1 MVYRN
6 LHYFNTFRYLFHDF
20 LWRLTIFPL
29 LDEHVCNEFGTH
41 LHYFATKSVCFCYVL
56 LKMDRCISE
65 CSRMHWTNEIFI
77 NNFLFLFQ
85 NIFVLFYFTFSIASQ
100 LLQKKLMTC
109 EYLQKTGI
117 VLMWQNQRII
127 QFIFLVWLCHFVLTS
142 QFSFQ
147 GRYI

>member
-1 MVYRN
+1 MILWLFMTLN
-6 LHYFNTFRYLFHDF
+6 NFR
-20 LWRLTIFPL
+20 IP
-29 LDEHVCNEFGTH
+29 DEHLGNEFSDTPKCI
-41 LHYFATKSVCFCYVL
+41 LQQKVSASVMCC

-65 CSRMHWTNEIFI
+65 CSRMQWTNEIFI

-85 NIFVLFYFTFSIASQ
+85 NIFVLFSFTFSITSQ
-100 LLQKKLMTC
+100 LFIKKLMTC